1 MRLPIYLVKLIQWF
15 DAKKIETVLAVS
27 DSKSDNAIDIFRI
40 IPYILLHIACFGV
53 FWVGISKTAVV
64 IAVVL
69 YGLRVFAITGFY
81 HRYFS
86 HRTFKTSRTAQF
98 IFALLG
104 ASSAQRGPIWWAAH
118 HRDHHRYSDQPED
131 AHSPK
136 QDGFLWS
143 HMLWF
148 LSNKNVKT
156 KFSCVPD
163 LVEFP
168 ELMFLDRFDKLV
180 PVILAALL
188 FLIGHLL
195 FIYAPFLGTN
205 GLQMLVWGFFIS
217 TIAVMQATFCINSL
231 THCFGSR
238 RYATKDDSRN
248 NLWLALLTFGEG
260 WHNNHHH
267 FPGSVHQGFYWWEI
281 DITYYIL
288 RLLAAFG
295 IIWDLHKV
303 PLEIRDLQQN
313 KNNDALTRPG

>member
-1 MRLPIYLVKLIQWF
+1 MRLPFYLVKLIQWF
-15 DAKKIETVLAVS
+15 DTKKVDAVLAVS
-27 DSKSDNAIDIFRI
+27 NSKSDNAIDVLRI
-40 IPYILLHIACFGV
+40 IPYILLHMACLGV
-53 FWVGISKTAVV
+53 LWVGISKTAVITAV
-64 IAVVL
+64 IL
-69 YGLRVFAITGFY
+69 YSLRVFAITGFY

-86 HRTFKTSRTAQF
+86 HRTFKTSRGAQF

-136 QDGFLWS
+136 NSGFWWS

-156 KFSCVPD
+156 KFSRVPD
-163 LVEFP
+163 LVKFP

-180 PVILAALL
+180 PVILAVLL
-188 FLIGHLL
+188 FLMGHLL
-195 FIYAPFLGTN
+195 FIYAPSLGTN
-205 GLQMLVWGFFIS
+205 GLQMLVWGFFVS

-248 NLWLALLTFGEG
+248 NFWLALITFGEG

-267 FPGSVHQGFYWWEI
+267 FPGSVSQGFYWWEI

-288 RLLAAFG
+288 RLLALLG
-295 IIWDLHKV
+295 IIWDLNKV
-303 PLEIRDLQQN
+303 PVEIRNLQQAN
-313 KNNDALTRPG
+313 STDALTRTG